1 MPRSYTNYGKSWG
14 FSVILYGKWGKIHF
28 LECFTCFFC
37 LFVQFLL
44 EPRIYSNTVGLLKLE
59 FLKSPTNGEVGGGT
73 LREDVF
79 SKK

>member
-1 MPRSYTNYGKSWG
+1 MGSGERSIFWNASP
-14 FSVILYGKWGKIHF
+14 V
-28 LECFTCFFC
+28 FFVC

-44 EPRIYSNTVGLLKLE
+44 EPRIYSNTVGLLELE